1 MLVRC
6 TIVKPDLEVRLMAD
20 AESPNATG
28 QSLNRDRI
36 LRAAVALADRD
47 GLDALS
53 MRRLARELDAGA
65 MTLYHYVSG
74 KDELLEGMV
83 DIVFGEIQLPT
94 GDDWKTAM
102 RQRCA
107 SARDVLVRHSWAI
120 SLMESLTSPGPAN
133 LRHREAVT
141 ACLRSGGFSIE
152 RTAHANWI
160 LDSYVYGFALQEASL
175 PFDTAEE
182 LAEMA
187 VDVFIPQTPADTYP
201 HLHEL
206 AVGLMQA
213 GYDPANEFGFG
224 LDLILDALEPLRSSV

>member
-1 MLVRC
+1 MR
-6 TIVKPDLEVRLMAD
+6 D
-20 AESPNATG
+20 AESTTAPG
-28 QSLNRDRI
+28 ESLNRDRV
-36 LRAAVALADRD
+36 LREAVALADRD

-74 KDELLEGMV
+74 KDQLLEGMV

-120 SLMESLTSPGPAN
+120 SLLESLTSPGPAN
-133 LRHREAVT
+133 LRHREAVV
-141 ACLRSGGFSIE
+141 ACLRDGGFSIE
-152 RTAHANWI
+152 MTVHANWI

-187 VDVFIPQTPADTYP
+187 DDVFIPQTPADTYP

-213 GYDPANEFGFG
+213 GYDPADEFGFG

>member
-1 MLVRC
+1 MR
-6 TIVKPDLEVRLMAD
+6 D
-20 AESPNATG
+20 AESPTATG

-36 LRAAVALADRD
+36 LRAAVAIADRD

-120 SLMESLTSPGPAN
+120 SLMESLTSPGPVN
-133 LRHREAVT
+133 LRHREAVV
-141 ACLRSGGFSIE
+141 ACLRGGGFSIE
-152 RTAHANWI
+152 MTVHANWI
-160 LDSYVYGFALQEASL
+160 LDSYVYGFALEEASL

-187 VDVFIPQTPADTYP
+187 DDVFIPQIPADTYP
-201 HLHEL
+201 HLHEV

>member
-1 MLVRC
+1 MWRRLLV
-6 TIVKPDLEVRLMAD
+6 AD
-20 AESPNATG
+20 TEQPTET
-28 QSLNRDRI
+28 SLSRDRI
-36 LRAAVALADRD
+36 LREAVALADRE

-53 MRRLARELDAGA
+53 MRRLARELGAGA
-65 MTLYHYVSG
+65 MTLYHYVAN
-74 KDELLEGMV
+74 KDEVLEGMV
-83 DIVFGEIQLPT
+83 DIVFGEIRLPT

-102 RQRCA
+102 RLRCA

-120 SLMESLTSPGPAN
+120 SLMESLTDPGPAN

-141 ACLRSGGFSIE
+141 ACLRDGGFSIE
-152 RTAHANWI
+152 MTVHANWL

-187 VDVFIPQTPADTYP
+187 DDVFIPQTPADTYP
-201 HLHEL
+201 HLREI

-213 GYDPANEFGFG
+213 DYDPANEFGFG
-224 LDLILDALEPLRSSV
+224 LDLTLDALEPLRSSV